1 MIDLYYTDD
10 AGATER
16 IQLLS
21 LSHEHGLTAT
31 PTDHPVEDGS
41 DVTDH
46 VKLELETF
54 SSLCH
59 LSNALI
65 SPLASQ
71 MGGAVDGS
79 SSVQTP
85 FGSVLVQGLS
95 ERIDRVQLVYEA
107 LRTLRASK
115 KLVTIVTPLRRYE
128 SMIITSLSFPVDNKD
143 GVEFQLDA
151 REVRVAISTSANV
164 PQPAQTRG
172 NRRANA
178 GTQPTQPN
186 PLPTVATPTVT
197 SSAAD
202 NRSSAAQLMDSLF

>member
-21 LSHEHGLTAT
+21 LSHEHGLAAT

-59 LSNALI
+59 ISNALI
-65 SPLASQ
+65 SPMATH

-79 SSVQTP
+79 ASVQVP
-85 FGSVLVQGLS
+85 SGSMLVQGLS
-95 ERIDRVQLVYEA
+95 ERVDRVQLVYEA
-107 LRTLRASK
+107 LRVLRTSK
-115 KLVTIVTPLRRYE
+115 KIVTIVTPLRRYE
-128 SMIITSLSFPVDNKD
+128 SMIITSLSFPVDNREGIK
-143 GVEFQLDA
+143 FQLDA
-151 REVRVAISTSANV
+151 REVRIATSTTANV

-178 GTQPTQPN
+178 GTQPTQAN
-186 PLPTVATPTVT
+186 PLPAAATPTVA